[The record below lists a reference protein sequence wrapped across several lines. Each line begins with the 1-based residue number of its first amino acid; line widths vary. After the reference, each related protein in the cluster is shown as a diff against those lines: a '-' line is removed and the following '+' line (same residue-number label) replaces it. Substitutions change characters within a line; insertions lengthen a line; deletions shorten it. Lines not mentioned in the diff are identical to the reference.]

1 MDDTTGH
8 WEYEWNFF
16 SLKLTT
22 TFVEL
27 KQCMNKQVSDT
38 DSGEPLVCLLRL
50 LLSIFF
56 QNHALVDIWYFQV
69 ENFWNTF
76 LYFFWIDVLWYNSYS
91 ISLYTYIYK
100 MYMIDSDLDSNRHPL
115 TLLSQITVRF
125 KGILK
130 SVSFPNSQIYG
141 RFIG

>member
-1 MDDTTGH
+1 
-8 WEYEWNFF
+8 
-16 SLKLTT
+16 
-22 TFVEL
+22 
-27 KQCMNKQVSDT
+27 
-38 DSGEPLVCLLRL
+38 
-50 LLSIFF
+50 
-56 QNHALVDIWYFQV
+56 
-69 ENFWNTF
+69 
-76 LYFFWIDVLWYNSYS
+76 
-91 ISLYTYIYK
+91 

>member
-27 KQCMNKQVSDT
+27 KQCMNKQVSDRLRWASSLSLEIAAFYFFPESRFGRYLVFS
-38 DSGEPLVCLLRL
+38 SG
-50 LLSIFF
+50 
-56 QNHALVDIWYFQV
+56 
-69 ENFWNTF
+69 NFWNTF